1 MDIWEEIEAKV
12 NSDNDVP
19 VIKTSNK
26 VGDLC
31 LSVFKLNVCQLMLCV
46 CMFVC
51 LS

>member
-12 NSDNDVP
+12 NSENDVP

-31 LSVFKLNVCQLMLCV
+31 FVSVQVK
-46 CMFVC
+46 CMPSKAV
-51 LS
+51 